1 MDSVCSIPVMY
12 EQSSFSTSCITHTLL
27 AGMQSGI
34 STLENCLPFLET
46 LMSNNC
52 TPGHLSSLNEHV
64 CSHSKVYT
72 NTGYYS

>member
-12 EQSSFSTSCITHTLL
+12 EQSSFFTSCITHTLL
-27 AGMQSGI
+27 VGMPSGI
-34 STLENCLPFLET
+34 GTLENCLPFLET

-64 CSHSKVYT
+64 CSHNNVYT